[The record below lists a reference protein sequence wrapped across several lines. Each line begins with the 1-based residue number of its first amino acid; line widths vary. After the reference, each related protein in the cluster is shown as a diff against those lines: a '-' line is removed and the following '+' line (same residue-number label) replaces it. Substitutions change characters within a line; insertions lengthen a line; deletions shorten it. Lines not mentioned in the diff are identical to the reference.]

1 MPDGQGQTE
10 NLHIAALDHVEV
22 LRGPF
27 SALSGNASGGVLQV
41 YTEDGR
47 RPPSLS
53 ADVSASSYGTWHYG
67 LKANGANDRIDYAV
81 SANRFTSQGYRDHSG
96 ARKNLGNVKLGL
108 QLDDDS
114 FLTIVAN
121 SVDLIAQDPLGL
133 TRSEEHTSELQSL
146 MRISYAVFCLKKNKK
161 IQLLTK
167 RRYAKKK

>member
-1 MPDGQGQTE
+1 MPDGQGQTS
-10 NLHIAALDHVEV
+10 NIDIASIDHVEV

-27 SALSGNASGGVLQV
+27 SALSGNSSGGVLQV

-96 ARKNLGNVKLGL
+96 ARKNLGNVKL
-108 QLDDDS
+108 DRK
-114 FLTIVAN
+114 
-121 SVDLIAQDPLGL
+121 SVVSGKSVSVRVDHGGRRIYKK
-133 TRSEEHTSELQSL
+133 TTTS
-146 MRISYAVFCLKKNKK
+146 K
-161 IQLLTK
+161 
-167 RRYAKKK
+167 